1 VNKYRGIMCKEG
13 KLHIDLKE
21 YLGKEVL
28 IKIDRPLGSKHPKHD
43 FIYEL
48 NYGYIPNTKSPDDEE
63 IDAYLIGVNEPVS
76 EYLGKC
82 VAIICRE
89 DDDDDKLVIVPK
101 EVNSLSDEEILETV
115 NFQEKYFKSTVIRK

>member
-1 VNKYRGIMCKEG
+1 MCKEG